1 MLLPM
6 LMQEDC
12 TENDTECEKKQKN
25 MMVMMMS
32 MQSQAPNTQMG
43 PNMMLPM
50 LLMDDNSSN
59 ENLMFYM
66 MMSQGKPDCQVVAN
80 PVEVFKPVEVAQPV
94 ETVFRTWRVN
104 ADGTKTLIS
113 EE

>member
-12 TENDTECEKKQKN
+12 ADEDTECEKKKTN

-43 PNMMLPM
+43 PKTMLPM
-50 LLMDDNSSN
+50 LLMNDDSNN
-59 ENLMFYM
+59 ENLMMYM
-66 MMSQGKPDCQVVAN
+66 MMSQGKQECKTAVVFEE
-80 PVEVFKPVEVAQPV
+80 PVNDPAPV

-104 ADGTKTLIS
+104 EDGTKTLIS